1 MQSFLIRGAM
11 VMDGSGRMPFR
22 ANVAIEKDRIESV
35 GPELPQSAEQVVEA
49 DGLILAPGFIDIHS
63 HTDGTIFKHP
73 LSESKI
79 LQGVTTEVVGN
90 CGIGYFPVN
99 PQRRELLVGYVK
111 MLDFHLPPEG
121 VDWTDFAGYAR
132 RLEKLNMGINLA
144 PLVAHGSL
152 RIAVMGADERAPA
165 VGELEEMEALLAKL
179 LQQGAWGMST
189 GLIYP
194 PGSFA
199 QTEELIA
206 LGKVLARFDA
216 LYTSHIR
223 GESGTLLQALDEAI
237 RIGREGGPRVEISHL
252 KALGK
257 DFWGQGKEILA
268 KLEKAR
274 REGVDIMAD
283 QYPYEATST
292 SLTAMVPAWA
302 HAGGVDE
309 LLKRLAA
316 PELRDRLRRE
326 ILQAMNTRG
335 GPERVLIAGLGSS
348 GSAGLSGK
356 TIGQIAALWNCP
368 PEEAVIRLLL
378 QEKATAMAV
387 YFSLSEKD
395 VETIMASEQVAVGS
409 DGQGMNADEDAAATT
424 HPRSYGTFVRVLGQY
439 ARELGILSL
448 PAAVYKMTGLPA
460 ARLGLRERGLL
471 KPGYKADLVIFDPA
485 RIRDRADFHNPHQYP
500 AGIVHVWVNGVQA
513 VKDGKLT
520 GNAPGR
526 VLRKNPL

>member
-1 MQSFLIRGAM
+1 
-11 VMDGSGRMPFR
+11 
-22 ANVAIEKDRIESV
+22 
-35 GPELPQSAEQVVEA
+35 
-49 DGLILAPGFIDIHS
+49 
-63 HTDGTIFKHP
+63 
-73 LSESKI
+73 
-79 LQGVTTEVVGN
+79 
-90 CGIGYFPVN
+90 
-99 PQRRELLVGYVK
+99 
-111 MLDFHLPPEG
+111 
-121 VDWTDFAGYAR
+121 
-132 RLEKLNMGINLA
+132 
-144 PLVAHGSL
+144 
-152 RIAVMGADERAPA
+152 
-165 VGELEEMEALLAKL
+165 
-179 LQQGAWGMST
+179 
-189 GLIYP
+189 
-194 PGSFA
+194 
-199 QTEELIA
+199 
-206 LGKVLARFDA
+206 
-216 LYTSHIR
+216 
-223 GESGTLLQALDEAI
+223 
-237 RIGREGGPRVEISHL
+237 VEISHL
-252 KALGK
+252 KALGR
-257 DFWGQGKEILA
+257 DFWGQGKKVLA

-335 GPERVLIAGLGSS
+335 GAERVLIASLGSS

-424 HPRSYGTFVRVLGQY
+424 HPRSYGTFARVLSRY
-439 ARELGILSL
+439 VREQGVLSL
-448 PAAVYKMTGLPA
+448 PTAVYKMTGLPA

-471 KPGYKADLVIFDPA
+471 KPGYAADLVLFDPA
-485 RIRDRADFHNPHQYP
+485 KIQDRADFHNPHQYP